1 MIARIA
7 VILFCILFSCIT
19 QAHYAKSRVIDQQ
32 LEQLS
37 LRDTLYFQITDDTI
51 EVEDF
56 LLNPALHHAF
66 QLVGEQKKAQVEPG
80 QVVWLFVRLQYSGN
94 TPLNSII
101 HYDFP
106 LADQVT
112 KVLFDRQQQR
122 LLQHYH
128 TGSDYPFAERL
139 LPSPSF
145 AFPLTLEPSQ
155 EVDIFLKIQDAGLVP
170 LQLNVWQQEHFN
182 AAQTQLSLIEGIIQG
197 LLLALVLYNCYL
209 LLRRQRLLYLYQAG
223 CYLSLSLVIATLS
236 GQAFAHIWP
245 NQPEINSAILYVLS
259 GLTLL
264 CLNQFTYLALSS
276 FQRLP
281 WRWLFLLNQFLSL
294 SLLFSPLFADGQ
306 LRVLLL
312 LVCSLTVLIS
322 NSFVSFTHF
331 LQGHVTARFF
341 ALAWLCLLLCG
352 GLLMVSEFGLLQLP
366 LLWNQ
371 GLLAVLIISMT
382 LISYHYAHHQ
392 DTSDTSSHAG
402 APSLSQ
408 QSFGQLFFQQSNDAI
423 FVTSETGQLLQANSR
438 FYDLTGLTAATSEQ
452 AARSTTT
459 LLDKI
464 LPDWALLF
472 PQVIQ
477 EDAPVIMQLH
487 PDQAADNFVAVT
499 AEFLSMPGKEAEKV
513 VCAKLVPLSEEA
525 YSKLRQQQLNET
537 DNLTGLLNQS
547 SFMALLQQALS
558 ANKAGALLQIDL
570 IDFRRINDQ
579 CEQAAGDALLR
590 QVAAKLQQE
599 LTNQPLAR
607 LSADTFVA
615 YLPDKGSQEAFIQ
628 SYRLLDELR
637 GFRFIWQ
644 EHIFRFHISIGVLN
658 LTPSDS
664 DANLALEK
672 VAQACQQA
680 KRKGYNRIHMHQQDD
695 DEQPIKLSEQ
705 VEWETKVRDAV
716 NNNKFVLNLQYL
728 KPLKPE
734 EKSRYEVLLRY
745 RADAG
750 HLISAANFMPAARKA
765 HLTQRIDR
773 WVIEHYFAWLYQHQ
787 VQLNQTACSHLN
799 ISAASI
805 IDPDFIHFVADRLHH
820 YQLDANT
827 ICFEVDEYIAVEFLS
842 STVTFIQQARDL
854 GCLICLD
861 NFGSGLSTFNLL
873 KQLPLDYLKI
883 DANIMRKLTNEPLNM
898 AVIRCIIDMAKSM
911 GIEPIAPFIET
922 EETYQLMKDYGVTL
936 FQGYHL
942 SKPCLLTEAFEP

>member
-7 VILFCILFSCIT
+7 VILFCMLFSCIS
-19 QAHYAKSRVIDQQ
+19 QAHYAQSQVIDQQ

-37 LRDTLYFQITDDTI
+37 LRDTLYFQITDDNV

-66 QLVGEQKKAQVEPG
+66 QLVKDQQKAQIEPG
-80 QVVWLFVRLQYSGN
+80 EVVWLFVRLRYTGEGSLN
-94 TPLNSII
+94 TII

-112 KVLFDRQQQR
+112 KVLFDRQQHR
-122 LLQHYH
+122 LLQQYH
-128 TGSDYPFAERL
+128 TGSDYPFVERL
-139 LPSPSF
+139 LPYPSF
-145 AFPLTLEPSQ
+145 AFPLILEPSQ
-155 EVDIFLKIQDAGLVP
+155 EIDVFLKIKDAGLVP
-170 LQLNVWQQEHFN
+170 LQLSLWQQEYFN

-236 GQAFAHIWP
+236 GQAFAHLWP

-281 WRWLFLLNQFLSL
+281 WRWLFLVNQLLSL
-294 SLLFSPLFADGQ
+294 ILLFSPLFADGQ

-322 NSFVSFTHF
+322 NSFVSFAHF

-352 GLLMVSEFGLLQLP
+352 GLLMVSGFGLLQLP
-366 LLWNQ
+366 LMWNHA
-371 GLLAVLIISMT
+371 LLASLIVSMAF
-382 LISYHYAHHQ
+382 ISYHFAHHQ
-392 DTSDTSSHAG
+392 ESADYTKYAG
-402 APSLSQ
+402 ASPLNQ
-408 QSFGQLFFQQSNDAI
+408 QNFGHLFFQQSNEAI
-423 FVTSETGQLLQANSR
+423 FVASANGQLVQANSR
-438 FYDLTGLTAATSEQ
+438 FYDITGLAPTAEQ
-452 AARSTTT
+452 AARAR
-459 LLDKI
+459 LLLLETI
-464 LPDWALLF
+464 LPDWPLLY
-472 PQVIQ
+472 PKAIQQ
-477 EDAPVIMQLH
+477 EDPVVMQLFGEH
-487 PDQAADNFVAVT
+487 GVGALVAVT
-499 AEFLSMPGKEAEKV
+499 AEYVAMQGAEEKLICGKLK
-513 VCAKLVPLSEEA
+513 PLSEEA
-525 YSKLRQQQLNET
+525 YAKLRQQQLNEL

-547 SFMALLQQALS
+547 SFVALLQQSLS
-558 ANKAGALLQIDL
+558 ANESGALLQIDL
-570 IDFRRINDQ
+570 IDFKRINEQ

-599 LTNQPLAR
+599 LTTLPLAR

-615 YLPDKGSQEAFIQ
+615 YLPNKGSQEAFIQ

-644 EHIFRFHISIGVLN
+644 EHIFRIHISIGVLN
-658 LTPSDS
+658 MTPTDG
-664 DANLALEK
+664 DANQALQM

-680 KRKGYNRIHMHQQDD
+680 KNKGYNRIHMHQLDASDQALTHT
-695 DEQPIKLSEQ
+695 EHSL
-705 VEWETKVRDAV
+705 WENKVREALND
-716 NNNKFVLNLQYL
+716 NKFVLNLQYIQQES
-728 KPLKPE
+728 PS
-734 EKSRYEVLLRY
+734 EKARYEILLRY
-745 RADAG
+745 KADAG
-750 HLISAANFMPAARKA
+750 HLIPAVNFMPAARKA
-765 HLTQRIDR
+765 NLTERIDR

-787 VQLNQTACSHLN
+787 AELNKTACSHLN

-805 IDPDFIHFVADRLHH
+805 ADPDFINFISDRLRH
-820 YQLDANT
+820 YQLNANT
-827 ICFEVDEYIAVEFLS
+827 ICFEIDEYVAVEFLS
-842 STVTFIQQARDL
+842 GTVSFINQAREL

-861 NFGSGLSTFNLL
+861 NFGSGLSTFSLL
-873 KQLPLDYLKI
+873 KHLPLDHLKI
-883 DANIMRKLTNEPLNM
+883 DANIMRKLTSEPLNM
-898 AVIRCIIDMAKSM
+898 AIVRCIVDMAKSM
-911 GIEPIAPFIET
+911 GIEPIAPYIET
-922 EETYQLMKDYGVTL
+922 EETYQLMKDYGVRF

-942 SKPCLLTEAFEP
+942 SKPCLLTEAYQQLG